1 MKHIHRSIPRA
12 PLASLLSSK
21 KPPAIIGSVQHHAD
35 DAGVEVLMRQ
45 VKNEITR
52 IGGESRTTLENH
64 ARRMDDLSDRQRDVE
79 QTLADRRFSSRGGD
93 HPESLGERVINSAEF
108 KAFGGSS
115 ARGKFSVRVQNAIT
129 SLSTSAGGLIPPDH
143 RPEIVALP
151 RRRLTIRALLAPGN
165 TNSNN
170 VQYARQTLR
179 TNNAA
184 VVTEGS
190 KKPESVYAWS
200 QADAP
205 VRTIAHFVK
214 ASRQAMDDAPLLA
227 STIDG
232 ELRYGLDLKEE
243 SQLLF
248 GSGSGQ
254 NIHGIATQATAY
266 ETFRNGTSDTAF
278 DTLAHAIAQA
288 ETALLPATGIVL
300 NNNDLESMKLIK
312 DGEGRYIGGGPFG
325 PPITTIWGRPV
336 AGTPE
341 MPAGQF
347 LVGAFLDGAQIF
359 DRLEA
364 EVLVSSENEDDFVKN
379 LITVRAEER
388 LALAVK
394 RPNAF
399 IYGELPNI

>member
-1 MKHIHRSIPRA
+1 MKHIHRNIPRV
-12 PLASLLSSK
+12 PLATLLSADE
-21 KPPAIIGSVQHHAD
+21 PRAIIGGVQHHAD
-35 DAGVEVLMRQ
+35 AGVEGLMRQ
-45 VKNEITR
+45 VQNEITR
-52 IGGESRTTLENH
+52 IGGESRTTLANH
-64 ARRMDDLSDRQRDVE
+64 ASRLDELSDRQRDVE
-79 QTLADRRFSSRGGD
+79 QAMADRRFSGRSGD
-93 HPESLGERVINSAEF
+93 HPESLGERVINSAEY
-108 KAFGGSS
+108 KAFGGSG
-115 ARGKFSVRVQNAIT
+115 ARGKFSVRVKNAIT
-129 SLSTSAGGLIPPDH
+129 SLTTSAGGLIAPDH
-143 RPEIVALP
+143 RPDIVALP

-170 VQYARQTLR
+170 VQYARQTVR
-179 TNNAA
+179 TNNVA
-184 VVTEGS
+184 VVTEGA
-190 KKPESVYAWS
+190 KKPESVYAWIE
-200 QADAP
+200 ADAQ

-248 GSGSGQ
+248 GSGTGQ
-254 NIHGIATQATAY
+254 NIFGIVPQATAY
-266 ETFRNGTSDTAF
+266 ETSRNGTGDTAF

-300 NNNDLESMKLIK
+300 NNDDLESMKLIK

-341 MPAGQF
+341 MPSGHF

-364 EVLVSSENEDDFVKN
+364 EVLVSTENEDDFVKN

-399 IYGELPNI
+399 IYGELLNI